1 MTNDRP
7 FVAWL
12 EAIHQEKKCGLA
24 TVLQEEKEGTYQPLR
39 VFMDGSGE
47 LVHSL
52 ENQDFAYMISKQ
64 IQEKLAMTHPSA
76 ATVEVTL
83 EGNEPIIVFV
93 DVFVPQAKVMIFGA
107 GHDAIP
113 VAKYSVSLGYETTV
127 VDAREGFNTEALF
140 PNTKR
145 IIAHPESYAENVTIT
160 ENTYVIVMNHH
171 IEKDRKTLEFVLPS
185 NAAYVGVL
193 GPRSRRERMMNQ
205 LRDEGVV
212 FSEQA
217 LRKMYNPVGLDI
229 GADTPEEIAMS
240 ILSEIIAVR
249 KGHQAGFLHD
259 SQSIHKR
266 ASRYDAKILHYE
278 AVHRVQI

>member
-1 MTNDRP
+1 MTNDKP
-7 FVAWL
+7 FTAWL

-24 TVLQEEKEGTYQPLR
+24 TILQEEKNEMYRPLR
-39 VFMDGSGE
+39 VFMDESGE

-52 ENQDFAYMISKQ
+52 ENQELVDMMSKQ
-64 IQEKLAMTHPSA
+64 IHEKLAMIHPSA
-76 ATVEVTL
+76 STIDITL
-83 EGNEPIIVFV
+83 EDNEQITVFV
-93 DVFVPQAKVMIFGA
+93 DVFVPQARVMIFGA

-113 VAKYSVSLGYETTV
+113 VAKYSVSLGYDTTV

-145 IIAHPESYAENVTIT
+145 IIAHPESYAEKVTIT

-205 LRDEGVV
+205 LRDEGV
-212 FSEQA
+212 FLEESELQ
-217 LRKMYNPVGLDI
+217 KMYNPVGLDI
-229 GADTPEEIAMS
+229 GAETPEEIAIS

-259 SQSIHKR
+259 STSIHKK
-266 ASRYDAKILHYE
+266 ASRYDAKILHYKRIHK
-278 AVHRVQI
+278 V